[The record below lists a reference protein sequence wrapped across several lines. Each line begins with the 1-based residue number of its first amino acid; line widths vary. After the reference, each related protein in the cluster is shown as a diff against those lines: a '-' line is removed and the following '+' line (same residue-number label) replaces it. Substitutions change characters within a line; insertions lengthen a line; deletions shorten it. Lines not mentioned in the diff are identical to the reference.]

1 MSERVLNVSELAPPE
16 PFERVLAALETLAA
30 GEYLRMLHRRE
41 PLLLYPWLQE
51 HGFEWLTQP
60 GRTTEFE
67 IIIWRGTDTA
77 ARDTVANRMET

>member
-1 MSERVLNVSELAPPE
+1 MSERVLDVSELAPPE

-60 GRTTEFE
+60 GRATEFE

-77 ARDTVANRMET
+77 ARDAVANRVET